1 MNKGINFASSEL
13 KETLVQ
19 KINESGVPAV
29 NVRGILCELLQQ
41 VTDAEKRL
49 IAQERAEYEAAVKAE
64 ADAKKEGSKDGKH

>member
-1 MNKGINFASSEL
+1 MNKGINFASAEL

-29 NVRGILCELLQQ
+29 NVRGILCELLEQ

-49 IAQERAEYEAAVKAE
+49 IAQERAENDELF
-64 ADAKKEGSKDGKH
+64 

>member
-1 MNKGINFASSEL
+1 M
-13 KETLVQ
+13 
-19 KINESGVPAV
+19 
-29 NVRGILCELLQQ
+29 NVRGILCELLEQ

>member
-1 MNKGINFASSEL
+1 MNKGINFASAEL

-29 NVRGILCELLQQ
+29 NVRGILCELLEQ

-49 IAQERAEYEAAVKAE
+49 IAQERAEYVAAVKAE
-64 ADAKKEGSKDGKH
+64 AEAKKEGSKDGKH